1 MAKPQA
7 GANTQRP
14 SSGRSAAAARTTAGP
29 WPSDPTPP
37 TPTPTSIPRADPS
50 SIASVNRSSVGSSSP
65 ASATDLPA
73 RASRD
78 IPSIA
83 KEVAKFLSFD
93 DDSAFPS
100 AVSMLQPVL
109 APDGLAD
116 LEPLVELPDPEP
128 EDTASSIVVSG
139 CPADAVTA
147 SADST
152 VTQVA
157 APGDST
163 TNTDGPLLTEMEH
176 VLVELGGARG
186 LSPRSKRL
194 LTMLVKVADA
204 ELNANTT
211 AAALRMRRTALWRKV
226 RVGILAAT
234 VFSVAVLDV
243 ALVVALFGARHGNS
257 GYHHVLPPT

>member
-14 SSGRSAAAARTTAGP
+14 SSGRSAIAAAARPTAGP
-29 WPSDPTPP
+29 SASDPTL
-37 TPTPTSIPRADPS
+37 PTPTSIPRADPFS
-50 SIASVNRSSVGSSSP
+50 ATSANRSSVGSSSS

-73 RASRD
+73 PADRD

-93 DDSAFPS
+93 EDSAFPT
-100 AVSMLQPVL
+100 AVSKLQPVL

-116 LEPLVELPDPEP
+116 LEPLAELPDPEP
-128 EDTASSIVVSG
+128 EDTASSSVVSG
-139 CPADAVTA
+139 SPADAVTA
-147 SADST
+147 SPDST

-157 APGDST
+157 APGHST
-163 TNTDGPLLTEMEH
+163 ADTDGPLLTEMEH

-194 LTMLVKVADA
+194 LTTLVKVADA
-204 ELNANTT
+204 ELNANAT
-211 AAALRMRRTALWRKV
+211 AVALHMRREALWRKV
-226 RVGILAAT
+226 RVGVLTVT

-243 ALVVALFGARHGNS
+243 ALTVALFGTSRGNGS
-257 GYHHVLPPT
+257 YHHVLPPT

>member
-7 GANTQRP
+7 GASTQRP
-14 SSGRSAAAARTTAGP
+14 SSGRSAATARTTAGP
-29 WPSDPTPP
+29 SPSDPTLP
-37 TPTPTSIPRADPS
+37 TPSPTSIPRADPS
-50 SIASVNRSSVGSSSP
+50 SVASVNRSSVGSSSS

-73 RASRD
+73 PASRD
-78 IPSIA
+78 TPSIA
-83 KEVAKFLSFD
+83 KVIPLYPARGTSPLNHLLWSLRAQQEVAKFLSFD
-93 DDSAFPS
+93 DDSS
-100 AVSMLQPVL
+100 VSMLQPVL

-139 CPADAVTA
+139 CPADTVTA

-163 TNTDGPLLTEMEH
+163 ANTDGPLLTEMEH

-211 AAALRMRRTALWRKV
+211 AATL
-226 RVGILAAT
+226 
-234 VFSVAVLDV
+234 
-243 ALVVALFGARHGNS
+243 
-257 GYHHVLPPT
+257 